1 MLYFRIK
8 DKERSCY
15 IWQPLFRLE
24 EQKKRKFMVGLDIQT
39 DYLDIECLADRWKC
53 KIGIIEVLA
62 ETGKIKCCIRP
73 AALKN
78 AIESSRPISEN
89 TPLSYVLSKD
99 EIYKLFSNRQI
110 PHTIYIDRKNNQEK
124 SEINVAFSDIIVY
137 IENVIEFEDQIHK
150 ERDDDFQILS
160 SDFTYIL
167 WHGKEMKFG
176 VSQGKI
182 IEQLWKAREAG
193 EPWVYGKRLLTSI
206 GSGAERV
213 RSLFHKNKNWKEL
226 ILTDYKG
233 KYRLNLPPKR
243 SLNGGIGFLQ

>member
-1 MLYFRIK
+1 MA
-8 DKERSCY
+8 
-15 IWQPLFRLE
+15 
-24 EQKKRKFMVGLDIQT
+24 GLDIQT
-39 DYLDIECLADRWKC
+39 EYLDIECLADRWKC

-62 ETGKIKCCIRP
+62 ETGKLKCCIRP
-73 AALKN
+73 AAIKS
-78 AIESSRPISEN
+78 AIRSSRPTTEN
-89 TPLSYVLSKD
+89 EYNSLLYVLTKD
-99 EIYKLFSNRQI
+99 EIYELFSNRQTL
-110 PHTIYIDRKNNQEK
+110 HTINIHRKNIPEM
-124 SEINVAFSDIIVY
+124 SEINITFSDIIVY
-137 IENVIEFEDQIHK
+137 IENVIEFENKMHNEI
-150 ERDDDFQILS
+150 EEDFQILS

-176 VSQGKI
+176 VSQGKV

-213 RSLFHKNKNWKEL
+213 RSLFHKNKNWKDL

-243 SLNGGIGFLQ
+243 ALNSGIGFVQ

>member
-1 MLYFRIK
+1 MA
-8 DKERSCY
+8 
-15 IWQPLFRLE
+15 
-24 EQKKRKFMVGLDIQT
+24 GLDIQT
-39 DYLDIECLADRWKC
+39 EYLDIECLADRWKC

-62 ETGKIKCCIRP
+62 ETGKLKCCIRP
-73 AALKN
+73 AAIKS
-78 AIESSRPISEN
+78 AIRSSRPTTEN
-89 TPLSYVLSKD
+89 EYNSLLYVLTKD
-99 EIYKLFSNRQI
+99 EIYELFSNRQTL
-110 PHTIYIDRKNNQEK
+110 HTSNIHRKNIPEM
-124 SEINVAFSDIIVY
+124 SEINITFSDIIVY
-137 IENVIEFEDQIHK
+137 IENVIEFENKMHNEI
-150 ERDDDFQILS
+150 EEDFQILS

-176 VSQGKI
+176 VSQGKV

-213 RSLFHKNKNWKEL
+213 RSLFHKNKNWKDL

-243 SLNGGIGFLQ
+243 ALNSGIGFVQ

>member
-1 MLYFRIK
+1 MA
-8 DKERSCY
+8 
-15 IWQPLFRLE
+15 
-24 EQKKRKFMVGLDIQT
+24 GLDIQT
-39 DYLDIECLADRWKC
+39 EYLDIECLADRWKC

-62 ETGKIKCCIRP
+62 ETGKLKCCIRP
-73 AALKN
+73 AAIKS
-78 AIESSRPISEN
+78 AIRSSRPTTEN
-89 TPLSYVLSKD
+89 ENNSLLYVLTKD
-99 EIYKLFSNRQI
+99 EIYELFSNRQTL
-110 PHTIYIDRKNNQEK
+110 HTINIHRKNIPEM
-124 SEINVAFSDIIVY
+124 SEINIAFSDIIVY
-137 IENVIEFEDQIHK
+137 IENVIEFENKMHK
-150 ERDDDFQILS
+150 EIEEDFQILS

-176 VSQGKI
+176 VSQGKV

-213 RSLFHKNKNWKEL
+213 RSLFHKNKNWKDL

-243 SLNGGIGFLQ
+243 SLNGGISLVQ

>member
-1 MLYFRIK
+1 MA
-8 DKERSCY
+8 
-15 IWQPLFRLE
+15 
-24 EQKKRKFMVGLDIQT
+24 GLDIQT
-39 DYLDIECLADRWKC
+39 EYLDIECLADRWKC

-73 AALKN
+73 AAIKN
-78 AIESSRPISEN
+78 AIKSSRPTTEN
-89 TPLSYVLSKD
+89 EYNSLLYVLTKD
-99 EIYKLFSNRQI
+99 EIYELFSNRQTL
-110 PHTIYIDRKNNQEK
+110 HTINIHRKNIPEM
-124 SEINVAFSDIIVY
+124 SEINIAFSDIIVY
-137 IENVIEFEDQIHK
+137 IENVIEFENKMHK
-150 ERDDDFQILS
+150 EIEEDFQILS

-176 VSQGKI
+176 VSQGKV
-182 IEQLWKAREAG
+182 IELLWKAREAG

-213 RSLFHKNKNWKEL
+213 RSLFHKNKNWKDL

-243 SLNGGIGFLQ
+243 ALNSGIGFVQ

>member
-1 MLYFRIK
+1 MA
-8 DKERSCY
+8 
-15 IWQPLFRLE
+15 
-24 EQKKRKFMVGLDIQT
+24 GLDIQT
-39 DYLDIECLADRWKC
+39 EYLDIECLADRWKC

-62 ETGKIKCCIRP
+62 ETGKLKCCIRP
-73 AALKN
+73 AAIKS
-78 AIESSRPISEN
+78 AIRSSRPTTEN
-89 TPLSYVLSKD
+89 EYNSLLYVLTKD
-99 EIYKLFSNRQI
+99 EIYELFSNRQTL
-110 PHTIYIDRKNNQEK
+110 HTINIHRKNIPEM
-124 SEINVAFSDIIVY
+124 SEINIAFSDIIVY
-137 IENVIEFEDQIHK
+137 IENVIEFENKMHNEI
-150 ERDDDFQILS
+150 EEDFQILS

-176 VSQGKI
+176 VSQGKV

-213 RSLFHKNKNWKEL
+213 RSLFHKNKNWKDL

-243 SLNGGIGFLQ
+243 ALNSGIGFVQ

>member
-1 MLYFRIK
+1 MA
-8 DKERSCY
+8 
-15 IWQPLFRLE
+15 
-24 EQKKRKFMVGLDIQT
+24 GLDIQT
-39 DYLDIECLADRWKC
+39 EYLDIECLADRWKC

-62 ETGKIKCCIRP
+62 ETGKLKCCIRP
-73 AALKN
+73 AAIKS
-78 AIESSRPISEN
+78 AIRSSRPTTEN
-89 TPLSYVLSKD
+89 EYNSLLYVLTKD
-99 EIYKLFSNRQI
+99 EIYELFSNRQTL
-110 PHTIYIDRKNNQEK
+110 HTINIHRKNIPEM
-124 SEINVAFSDIIVY
+124 SEINIAFSDIIVY
-137 IENVIEFEDQIHK
+137 IENVIEFENKMHK
-150 ERDDDFQILS
+150 EIEEDFQILS

-176 VSQGKI
+176 VSQGKV

-213 RSLFHKNKNWKEL
+213 RSLFHKNKNWKDL

-243 SLNGGIGFLQ
+243 ALNSGIGFVQ

>member
-1 MLYFRIK
+1 MA
-8 DKERSCY
+8 
-15 IWQPLFRLE
+15 
-24 EQKKRKFMVGLDIQT
+24 GLDIQT
-39 DYLDIECLADRWKC
+39 EYLDIECLADRWKC

-62 ETGKIKCCIRP
+62 ETGKLKCCIRP
-73 AALKN
+73 AAIKS
-78 AIESSRPISEN
+78 AIRSSRPTIEN
-89 TPLSYVLSKD
+89 EYNSLLYVLTKD
-99 EIYKLFSNRQI
+99 EIYELFSNRQTL
-110 PHTIYIDRKNNQEK
+110 HTINIHRKNIPEM
-124 SEINVAFSDIIVY
+124 SEINIAFSDIIVY
-137 IENVIEFEDQIHK
+137 IENVIEFENKMHK
-150 ERDDDFQILS
+150 EIEEDFQILS

-176 VSQGKI
+176 VSQGKV

-213 RSLFHKNKNWKEL
+213 RSLFHKNKNWKDL

-243 SLNGGIGFLQ
+243 ALNSGIGFVQ

>member
-1 MLYFRIK
+1 MA
-8 DKERSCY
+8 
-15 IWQPLFRLE
+15 
-24 EQKKRKFMVGLDIQT
+24 GLDIQT
-39 DYLDIECLADRWKC
+39 EYLDIECLADRWKC

-62 ETGKIKCCIRP
+62 ETGKLKCCIRP
-73 AALKN
+73 AAIKS
-78 AIESSRPISEN
+78 AIRSSRPTTEN
-89 TPLSYVLSKD
+89 EYNSLLYVLTKD
-99 EIYKLFSNRQI
+99 EIYELFSNRQTL
-110 PHTIYIDRKNNQEK
+110 HTINIHRKNIPEM
-124 SEINVAFSDIIVY
+124 SEINIAFSDIIVY
-137 IENVIEFEDQIHK
+137 IENVIEFENKMHK
-150 ERDDDFQILS
+150 EIEEDFQILS

-176 VSQGKI
+176 VSQGKV

-213 RSLFHKNKNWKEL
+213 RSLFHKNKNWKDL

-243 SLNGGIGFLQ
+243 SLNGGISLVQ